1 MRWQLADPRE
11 TAVLRLDD
19 EALVFNPA
27 SWETHFLN
35 ESAACVL
42 EALLE
47 RPRSVEEIVAAVAIE
62 SESTV
67 PEGFGHQVEALLHQ
81 LESLGLVRADG

>member
-11 TAVLRLDD
+11 TAVLRFDD

-35 ESAACVL
+35 ESAAYVL

-47 RPRSVEEIVAAVAIE
+47 RPRSVEEIVAAVAAE
-62 SESTV
+62 ATV
-67 PEGFGHQVEALLHQ
+67 PDRFGHQVEALLHQ